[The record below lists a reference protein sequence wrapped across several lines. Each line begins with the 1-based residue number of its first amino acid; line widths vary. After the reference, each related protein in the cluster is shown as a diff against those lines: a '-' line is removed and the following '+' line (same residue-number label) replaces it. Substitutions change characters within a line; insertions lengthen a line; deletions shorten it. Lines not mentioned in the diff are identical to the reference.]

1 MPMYMRKTFIIT
13 LHAGYW
19 ILYLLLITLLIL
31 FLQAGGMKQEG
42 PNMEKMMGFLKL
54 MVTFS
59 VIPGV
64 VAFYV
69 FYLILFERFLSK
81 KKLSALVLASLITVL
96 VAGLAGFTGLN
107 MITKWQVLKLN
118 GLKEISYLIGFMS
131 ALALIHGII
140 ALVMKGFIT
149 WFGDIKI
156 KEALKQK
163 NFETE
168 LALVKMQLSPH
179 FLFNTINN
187 IDVLIEKDAK
197 AASAYLNK
205 LSDMMRFMLYET
217 KSEELPLH
225 QELSYIEKYISL
237 QQIRSANVNFVKYAV
252 DGELGN
258 WRVAPMLFMPFIENA
273 FKHSANKRAD
283 NDIVIRVAATPDKI
297 EFYCENSFSHMAE
310 KGNEPGGLGNDLI
323 QKRLEL
329 LYPGRH
335 WLQTETAGNLY
346 KVQLSIYRNEN
357 QLYNSRR

>member
-1 MPMYMRKTFIIT
+1 MKKTFIIT

-31 FLQAGGMKQEG
+31 FLQAGGIRQESLH
-42 PNMEKMMGFLKL
+42 MEKVLSFLKL
-54 MVTFS
+54 MSTFT
-59 VIPGV
+59 VIPGIV
-64 VAFYV
+64 SFYV
-69 FYLILFERFLSK
+69 FYFLLFERFLSK
-81 KKLSALVLASLITVL
+81 KKMSALFFAGLLTIL
-96 VAGLAGFTGLN
+96 VAGLVGFTGLN
-107 MITKWQVLKLN
+107 MFTKWEILKLN
-118 GLKEISYLIGFMS
+118 GLKEISYMIGFMS

-149 WFGDIKI
+149 WYGDIKI
-156 KEALKQK
+156 KETLKQK

-217 KSEELPLH
+217 KAENLPLQ
-225 QELSYIEKYISL
+225 QELSYIDKYIGL
-237 QQIRSANVNFVKYAV
+237 QKIRSANVNFVKYTV
-252 DGELGN
+252 DGDPGG
-258 WRVAPMLFMPFIENA
+258 WMIAPMLFIPFIENA
-273 FKHSANKRAD
+273 FKHSANKKAD
-283 NDIVIRVAATPDKI
+283 NGIVIKI
-297 EFYCENSFSHMAE
+297 TANPEKIDFFCENSFSNIAE

-329 LYPGRH
+329 LYPGKHR
-335 WLQTETAGNLY
+335 LQTETGNNLY

-357 QLYNSRR
+357 KLYSSGG

>member
-1 MPMYMRKTFIIT
+1 MRKTVIIA

-31 FLQAGGMKQEG
+31 FLQAGGMRQEG
-42 PNMEKMMGFLKL
+42 PNMEKVMGFLKL
-54 MVTFS
+54 MSTFT

-69 FYLILFERFLSK
+69 FYGLLFDRYLSRKKFTALFFTGLLTILF
-81 KKLSALVLASLITVL
+81 
-96 VAGLAGFTGLN
+96 AGMTGFTGINLF
-107 MITKWQVLKLN
+107 THWQVLKFN
-118 GLKEISYLIGFMS
+118 GLKEISFMVGFMS
-131 ALALIHGII
+131 LLSLIHGII

-149 WFGDIKI
+149 WYGDIKI

-168 LALVKMQLSPH
+168 LALVKMQLNPH

-197 AASAYLNK
+197 SASAYLNK

-217 KSEELPLH
+217 KSDDLPLQ
-225 QELSYIEKYISL
+225 QELSYIDKYISL
-237 QQIRSANVNFVKYAV
+237 QKIRSANVNFVKYTV
-252 DGELGN
+252 DGEPGD
-258 WRVAPMLFMPFIENA
+258 WRIAPMLFMPFIENA
-273 FKHSANKRAD
+273 FKHSANKKTD
-283 NDIVIRVAATPDKI
+283 NSIVIRIALTAEKI
-297 EFYCENSFSHMAE
+297 EFFCENSFSHITD

-329 LYPGRH
+329 LYPARH
-335 WLQTETAGNLY
+335 RLLTEKEDNLY

-357 QLYNSRR
+357 KLYSSRG